1 MDREPTDY
9 RDRIVVDARILAGKP
24 VIKGTR
30 ISVSLILN
38 LLGHGYDFARITD
51 AYPELSE
58 ADIRAAI
65 AYSEARMD
73 REEVRPLNQ
82 SL

>member
-1 MDREPTDY
+1 MEKEPTDY

-30 ISVSLILN
+30 IPVSLILN
-38 LLGHGYDFARITD
+38 LLGHGYDFARIIE

-58 ADIRAAI
+58 ADVQAAV
-65 AYSEARMD
+65 AYSEARLD
-73 REEVRPLNQ
+73 REEVRPLDQ
-82 SL
+82 AL